1 VTAKAGLAPLV
12 EKAEMGVV
20 VEAAQVA
27 MEEDVEVQGAGG
39 GGGGDGGDGGD
50 GGWAKVTNAEASQ
63 KFAKPKGKTN
73 QAFLVRFLTLKDGIK
88 DFRHGAVVLPM
99 VVAIIINHC
108 T

>member
-1 VTAKAGLAPLV
+1 LWRRPRWPWRSRRRPPPA
-12 EKAEMGVV
+12 
-20 VEAAQVA
+20 
-27 MEEDVEVQGAGG
+27 AGG
-39 GGGGDGGDGGD
+39 GPGGDGGD